1 MRFWRSLVIMAL
13 VLGGAA
19 CSSVPERTDVT
30 ADTMNQAEVP
40 GIPYYARFWGDA
52 LPPWFQERIAE
63 VRKLSL
69 DEAPPAWR
77 QPQNYLAISGGGP
90 DGAFGAGLLNGWTET
105 GNRPDFTIVTGISTG
120 SLTAPFAFLGPDYD
134 HVLKEIYTAYSTD
147 DLLIKR
153 SWLGVATGD
162 SIYDTSPLFELIAKY
177 MDDEA
182 IQKIADENAKGRR
195 LWIGTTNLD
204 AERPVIWNIGAIA
217 ASDTPDKA
225 ELIHKILLAS
235 ASIPGAFSPVFI
247 DVEAN
252 GQQFNELH
260 VDGGATA
267 QVFLYPG
274 VLDFRQVLEA
284 IGEDESHPRAYV
296 IRNSK
301 LSPDEA
307 IVDPANIFEIG
318 GKSVSS
324 LIRTQGIGSIYAIY
338 LGTQRD
344 GLDFNLAY
352 IPNSF
357 ELKSNQPF
365 DPQYMQAL
373 YDLGYKMAKA
383 GYPWVKEPPS
393 LEPPKLESAASSA
406 MENPAPSS

>member
-1 MRFWRSLVIMAL
+1 MLTL
-13 VLGGAA
+13 VLCGAA

-30 ADTMNQAEVP
+30 AEVMNQAQIP
-40 GIPYYARFWGDA
+40 GIPYYARFWGDT
-52 LPPWFQERIAE
+52 LPPWFEQRVAQI
-63 VRKLSL
+63 RQLSIE
-69 DEAPPAWR
+69 DAPPAWR
-77 QPQNYLAISGGGP
+77 GPQNYLAISGGGP
-90 DGAFGAGLLNGWTET
+90 DGAFGAGLLNGWTEA

-134 HVLKEIYTAYSTD
+134 HVLKEIYTSYSTD
-147 DLLIKR
+147 DLLIQR

-177 MDDEA
+177 LDDEA
-182 IQKIADENAKGRR
+182 IRRIAEEDAKGRR
-195 LWIGTTNLD
+195 LFIGTTNLD
-204 AERPVIWNIGAIA
+204 AERPVIWNIGTIA
-217 ASDTPDKA
+217 ASDAPDKA

-235 ASIPGAFSPVFI
+235 ASIPGAFSPVFF

-274 VLDFRQVLEA
+274 VLDFRKILEA
-284 IGEDESHPRAYV
+284 AGEGEANPRAYV

-307 IVDPANIFEIG
+307 VVDPANIFGIG

-352 IPNSF
+352 IPETF
-357 ELKSNQPF
+357 DVQSNQPF
-365 DPQYMQAL
+365 DPEYMQAL
-373 YDLGYKMAKA
+373 YDLGYKLAKD

-393 LEPPKLESAASSA
+393 LEPPKLESATPPSA
-406 MENPAPSS
+406 PRPTS